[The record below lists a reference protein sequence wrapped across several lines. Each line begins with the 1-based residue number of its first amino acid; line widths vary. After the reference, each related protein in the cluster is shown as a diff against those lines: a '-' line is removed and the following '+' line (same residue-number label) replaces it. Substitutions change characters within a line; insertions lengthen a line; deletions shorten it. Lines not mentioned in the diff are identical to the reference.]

1 MPEGPEVETVIRSF
15 KHKVIGQKII
25 NIDLIYKP
33 IASNSLLPAINQ
45 TIKDVFR
52 KGKFIVIQLD
62 KGFILIHLR
71 MEGKLLFDQQLIND
85 KHVHCIIKLSHDY
98 MFYHDVRKFGR
109 LGYYLDLDDSP
120 VSKLGP
126 DALNISAQQ
135 LYTNIH
141 NKKKAIKTVLLDQSV
156 VAGIGNIYAS
166 EICFLAKI
174 NPFLSANLINMA
186 QCEKIV
192 ESTHSIISK
201 AIDLGGSSIHSFY
214 DSEGISG
221 RFQNEL
227 LVYGKNNHCCPV
239 CHQQIKKVKLDQ
251 RGTYY
256 CEKCQK

>member
-15 KHKVIGQKII
+15 KNKVIGQKILDI
-25 NIDLIYKP
+25 NLIYEP
-33 IASNSLLPAINQ
+33 IAINSLLPAINQ

-52 KGKFIVIQLD
+52 RGKFIVMQLD

-71 MEGKLLFDQQLIND
+71 MEGKLLFDQKLIEN
-85 KHVHCIIKLSHDY
+85 KHVHCVIKLSDDY

-109 LGYYLDLDDSP
+109 LGYYVNLDNSP

-126 DALNISAQQ
+126 DALNIVADQ
-135 LYTNIH
+135 LYMNIH
-141 NKKKAIKTVLLDQSV
+141 NKKKSIKTVLLDQSV

-166 EICFLAKI
+166 EICFLAKV
-174 NPFLSANLINMA
+174 NPFLSANLITME
-186 QCEKIV
+186 QCERLV
-192 ESTHSIISK
+192 EATHLIISK

-214 DSEGISG
+214 DSDGISG

-227 LVYGKNNHCCPV
+227 LVYGKNNHLCPCCKTL
-239 CHQQIKKVKLDQ
+239 IKKVKLDQ

>member
-15 KHKVIGQKII
+15 KNKVIGQKILD
-25 NIDLIYKP
+25 IDLIYKP
-33 IASNSLLPAINQ
+33 IVSNSLLPAVNQ

-52 KGKFIVIQLD
+52 KGKFIVIELD

-71 MEGKLLFDQQLIND
+71 MEGKLLFDQKLIKN

-109 LGYYLDLDDSP
+109 LGYYLNLDNSP

-126 DALNISAQQ
+126 DALKITAME
-135 LYTNIH
+135 LYTNIS

-166 EICFLAKI
+166 EICFLAKVS
-174 NPFLSANLINMA
+174 PFVSACSITME
-186 QCEKIV
+186 QCEKLV
-192 ESTHSIISK
+192 EATHSIISK

-214 DSEGISG
+214 DSDGISG

-227 LVYGKNNHCCPV
+227 LVYGKNNYPCPF
-239 CHQQIKKVKLDQ
+239 CNNLIKKVKLDQ